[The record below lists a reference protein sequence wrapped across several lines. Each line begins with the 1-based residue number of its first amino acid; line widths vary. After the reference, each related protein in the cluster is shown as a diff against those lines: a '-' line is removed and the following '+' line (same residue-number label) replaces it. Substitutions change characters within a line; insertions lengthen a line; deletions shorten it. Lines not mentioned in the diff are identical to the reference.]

1 MLRLTVDNVFDIR
14 YWRDVG
20 DYLGDHYLFQGA
32 PRTARLSASVSF

>member
-1 MLRLTVDNVFDIR
+1 MLRLTVDYVFDIR

-32 PRTARLSASVSF
+32 PRTSRLSASVSF